1 MTAPLSTDEAT
12 AILSSIL
19 MDPQWSADSIAGLP
33 EDDPFGKL
41 CCDLAEI
48 RAHVQAL
55 SKGDLSRGN
64 KARGFVA
71 GSLKATE
78 ANLRHLTWQMER
90 VSQGDYSQSVSFMGD
105 FSKAFNKM
113 SREMHSR
120 AEELSRLLER
130 YRVPADED
138 TLTGLLNRR
147 TFFKL
152 AMSELRRAKEFHQ
165 DSHPA
170 LCLALADLDN
180 FKNVNGHF
188 GHANGDRV
196 LQLFACRLR
205 EASHDD
211 DLCCRFGGDE
221 FIILIP
227 RIGRD
232 ESIEHVNRLREICSL
247 APTHGPAPEM
257 KVTASFG
264 LSFIG
269 ESELLNTFNSVEILE
284 HAIQVADHRLA
295 RAKQEG
301 RNRICSAG

>member
-12 AILSSIL
+12 ALLTSIL
-19 MDPQWSADSIAGLP
+19 MDPQWSVDSIADLP
-33 EDDPFGKL
+33 KDDPFGKL
-41 CCDLAEI
+41 CYDLAEI

-55 SKGDLSRGN
+55 SKGDLSRGS

-90 VSQGDYSQSVSFMGD
+90 VAQGDYSQSVSFMGD

-113 SREMHSR
+113 SREMHSK

-130 YRVPADED
+130 YRMSTDED
-138 TLTGLLNRR
+138 ILTGLLNRR

-152 AMSELRRAKEFHQ
+152 AMSELRRAKESYQ
-165 DSHPA
+165 DSHSA

-180 FKNVNGHF
+180 FKNVNDHF

-205 EASHDD
+205 EACRAD
-211 DLCCRFGGDE
+211 DLVLPFR
-221 FIILIP
+221 
-227 RIGRD
+227 GRRVHHPD
-232 ESIEHVNRLREICSL
+232 PPNDQR
-247 APTHGPAPEM
+247 
-257 KVTASFG
+257 
-264 LSFIG
+264 
-269 ESELLNTFNSVEILE
+269 
-284 HAIQVADHRLA
+284 
-295 RAKQEG
+295 
-301 RNRICSAG
+301 